1 MSNPNQYYE
10 RLAQQIVDRIGG
22 ASNIQRVSHCTTR
35 LRFQLK
41 RLPTDAVKEI
51 NKLPEV
57 ISVIHSGGFFQII
70 VGSQVEK
77 LYQFVLP
84 LLGQPE
90 STDIPS
96 HVSNLINTITN
107 IFNPILWLLSAA
119 GILKGLIFLF
129 VNLDWLAVDSGTYRI
144 LFSSADA
151 VFFYLPILLGYTA
164 AKHFG
169 TNPLFGIAIAGAL
182 VHPDINRHVDWLF
195 SQNIAGTEIKSEY
208 FLGLPIEFINYANS
222 VIPILF
228 ATWFNT
234 RLEYLIPKNI
244 PDTLYK
250 WLTPFLCLII
260 TVPAT
265 FLIIGPASTTVAKY
279 ISSGVF
285 FLYHSSPEVAGFV
298 IGAIWQVMVV
308 FGIHWSFAPI
318 VMNNIAV
325 NGYDVLPPLLLPAV
339 FGQVGAC
346 VGVLLLSIKKKE
358 KSYAGT
364 AALTAMFGVT
374 EPAIY
379 AVTLPRKWPFIF
391 GCLSAAVG
399 SSIVAYFQTKAYSL
413 GMLSLFSFVQLVPP
427 SGIDDSVIATILAT
441 LLTLVSAALLTYF
454 FTPMLTAR
462 LDSNPASTAQQ
473 TTPHSTEDKDIRH
486 SPQSHSVNKEYLQ
499 INSPLTGEVVPLAIV
514 DDPTFASEIMGQGV
528 AIRPDHGE
536 LRAPFNGKVS
546 SVFKTHHSIG
556 LESDD
561 GVQILIHIGLDTV
574 KLDGEGFELLVEA
587 DQEITVGQP
596 LILFDL
602 QVLTTLGY
610 DTTTPI
616 VITNSD
622 DYFDVIIASDTYTK
636 SGKTL
641 LTII

>member
-1 MSNPNQYYE
+1 MSNQNHYYE
-10 RLAQQIVDRIGG
+10 RLAQQIVDRVGG

-41 RLPTDAVKEI
+41 RLPADAVKEI

-57 ISVIHSGGFFQII
+57 ISVIHSGGLFQII
-70 VGSQVEK
+70 VGSHVEK

-84 LLGQPE
+84 LLEQPE

-107 IFNPILWLLSAA
+107 IFNPILWLLSTA

-129 VNLDWLAVDSGTYRI
+129 DNLGWLAVDSGTYRI
-144 LFSSADA
+144 LFSSSDA

-182 VHPDINRHVDWLF
+182 VHPEINHHVDWLF
-195 SQNIAGTEIKSEY
+195 SQNIAGTDIKPEH
-208 FLGLPIEFINYANS
+208 FLGLPIEFINYSNS
-222 VIPILF
+222 VIPIVF
-228 ATWFNT
+228 ATWFNS
-234 RLEYLIPKNI
+234 RMEHLIPKNI

-265 FLIIGPASTTVAKY
+265 FLIIGPASTMVAKY

-325 NGYDVLPPLLLPAV
+325 NGYDILPPLLVPAV

-346 VGVLLLSIKKKE
+346 VGVLLLSLRKKE
-358 KSYAGT
+358 ASYAGT

-413 GMLSLFSFVQLVPP
+413 GMLSLFSFLQIVPP
-427 SGIDDSVIATILAT
+427 SGIDDSVIAAILAT
-441 LLTLVSAALLTYF
+441 LLTLVSATLLTYF

-462 LDSNPASTAQQ
+462 SDIKASPENHKQIPPPVKDKEIKHAPQ
-473 TTPHSTEDKDIRH
+473 PHSV
-486 SPQSHSVNKEYLQ
+486 SKEYRQ
-499 INSPLTGEVVPLAIV
+499 IHSPLTGEVILLAMV

-528 AIRPDHGE
+528 AIRPDQGE
-536 LRAPFNGKVS
+536 LRAPFNGKVA

-561 GVQILIHIGLDTV
+561 GVQMLIHIGLDTV
-574 KLDGEGFELLVEA
+574 KLNGKGFELLVEA
-587 DQEITVGQP
+587 GQEITEGQP

-622 DYFDVIIASDTYTK
+622 DYFDVIITNDTHTTT
-636 SGKTL
+636 GDTL